1 MSTLLFIALNMLY
14 DMEMVGYGYTHALHC
29 NSVGMPGYMIHTHA
43 NVIEEYCGNCVT
55 SNILESY

>member
-1 MSTLLFIALNMLY
+1 MLY